1 MKTIGLVPGSFK
13 PYHAGHD
20 KLIRIAASENEEVLV
35 FSSTGDRAK
44 RGEFPIYGADMQTV
58 IDRFVIPSLPQN
70 VNVISVPVPVSSVY
84 EELQRAE
91 ETGSE
96 DVYTIYSDAE
106 DILKYTD
113 EALYRVAP
121 KMVENEQVFTRGAQR
136 GEETP
141 QISGTKMREMLAAGN
156 TKQFA
161 KFLPPALQNN
171 AQEIINILRREQM
184 DEGLLR
190 NYVKNVLRFL

>member
-70 VNVISVPVPVSSVY
+70 VNVINVPVPVRSVY

-106 DILKYTD
+106 DILKYKP
-113 EALYRVAP
+113 ASLSKSAPNLYANDQIKLRGVNR
-121 KMVENEQVFTRGAQR
+121 NETVNV
-136 GEETP
+136 
-141 QISGTKMREMLAAGN
+141 SGTKMREMLAAGN